1 MYSKSD
7 TSIWTGRI
15 DDEHNYSSFRYH
27 QIVQV
32 MTIDDAVKK
41 QENYIALISFECDEG
56 VRRNAGRVGAAQG
69 PQSIKSMLASVPWRI
84 ADTALIDVGVVACE
98 GTELEQAQQ
107 RLGDNVSRLLQ
118 KGIRLII
125 IGGGHETLYGHY
137 LGVRAS
143 VGLDAKIG
151 IINIDAHF
159 DLRKFDEQPSSGTM
173 FHQILA
179 EDEHAKYMVLGIQ
192 QFSNTTELFERAD
205 QLGVNYVL
213 EEDLVDMDN
222 QEIDAM
228 IADFIEQ
235 QDIVMLTLCMDVL
248 AASAAPGVSA
258 PSPFGLQPT
267 FVRQLI
273 RQVVKHDKVRSFDI
287 CEVNPALD
295 IDQRTAKLAAYY
307 VNEVVSVFT
316 KYSRIRVFSL

>member
-1 MYSKSD
+1 M
-7 TSIWTGRI
+7 TV
-15 DDEHNYSSFRYH
+15 DEALKR
-27 QIVQV
+27 
-32 MTIDDAVKK
+32 

-56 VRRNAGRVGAAQG
+56 VRRNAGRVGAARG
-69 PQSIKSMLASVPWRI
+69 PQSIKSVLASVPWRFEVK
-84 ADTALIDVGVVACE
+84 ALTDVGVVACE

-107 RLGDNVSRLLQ
+107 QLGENVSRLLQ
-118 KGIRLII
+118 KGNRLII
-125 IGGGHETLYGHY
+125 LGGGHETLYGHY

-143 VGLDAKIG
+143 IGAEAKIG

-179 EDEHAKYMVLGIQ
+179 EDEHARYMVLGIQ
-192 QFSNTTELFERAD
+192 QFGNTTELFNRAD
-205 QLGVNYVL
+205 QFGVNYVL
-213 EEDLVDMDN
+213 EEDLVAMDDH
-222 QEIDAM
+222 EIDTM
-228 IADFIEQ
+228 IAEFIEQ
-235 QDIVMLTLCMDVL
+235 HQIVILTLCMDVL

-287 CEVNPALD
+287 CEMNPTLD
-295 IDQRTAKLAAYY
+295 VDQRTAKLAAYY
-307 VNEVVSVFT
+307 VNEVVSAFT
-316 KYSRIRVFSL
+316 KN

>member
-7 TSIWTGRI
+7 TSIWTGRL
-15 DDEHNYSSFRYH
+15 DDDHNYSSFRYH

-32 MTIDDAVKK
+32 MTVDDALKK
-41 QENYIALISFECDEG
+41 QGNYIALISFECDEG

-69 PQSIKSMLASVPWRI
+69 PQSIKSVLASIPWRL
-84 ADTALIDVGVVACE
+84 ADKAFIDVGVVACE
-98 GTELEQAQQ
+98 GTELELAQQ
-107 RLGDNVSRLLQ
+107 QLGENVAMLLQ
-118 KGIRLII
+118 KENRII
-125 IGGGHETLYGHY
+125 ILGGGHETLYGHY

-143 VGLDAKIG
+143 IGADAKIG

-179 EDEHAKYMVLGIQ
+179 EDEYARYMVLGIQ
-192 QFSNTTELFERAD
+192 QFGNTTELFERAD
-205 QLGVNYVL
+205 QFGVNYVL
-213 EEDLVDMDN
+213 EEDLVTMDDH
-222 QEIDAM
+222 EIDAM
-228 IADFIEQ
+228 IEDFIEQ

-258 PSPFGLQPT
+258 STPFGLQPA

-273 RQVVKHDKVRSFDI
+273 KQVVKHDKVRSFDI

-307 VNEVVSVFT
+307 VNEVVSAFT
-316 KYSRIRVFSL
+316 KY